1 MTDVVRFSRDGSSP
15 IVLGEV
21 ESIQCNP
28 DSIGWC
34 EIGMAYAAVSTTEV
48 YGDRIFSSRPDRNE
62 IRILDDDGHLV
73 GRIRGSATA
82 PPVTEVLRNELVD
95 AAVAADPSRERVIRS
110 EQSFS
115 ETVPAFLNFRI
126 RNDGYIWTRE
136 YWVEAALVRAL
147 KFPPRTAPT
156 RWTVYDPDGVQ
167 LGDVE
172 VPWGLTVWEIGENYV
187 LGSFRGALGVES
199 VRLYALEKP

>member
-1 MTDVVRFSRDGSSP
+1 
-15 IVLGEV
+15 
-21 ESIQCNP
+21 
-28 DSIGWC
+28 
-34 EIGMAYAAVSTTEV
+34 
-48 YGDRIFSSRPDRNE
+48 
-62 IRILDDDGHLV
+62 
-73 GRIRGSATA
+73 
-82 PPVTEVLRNELVD
+82 VTEVLRNELVD

-126 RNDGYIWTRE
+126 SNDGYIWTRE

-147 KFPPRTAPT
+147 KFSPRTAPT

-187 LGSFRGALGVES
+187 LGSFRGELGVES
-199 VRLYALEKP
+199 VRLYALERP